1 MSHFPP
7 TTGAVVEFI
16 VLERRMSDDVV
27 ISVVVVMYNSAHL
40 LQGLLASLYLGL
52 RGLNWNLIFVDNAST
67 DDSVESA
74 RRLAPEA
81 IVVATGR
88 NGGYAAGVN
97 AGVRAAAGHT
107 AVLTLNPDVRLADR
121 CVAELS
127 QALDDPGIGIA
138 VPRLVNG
145 DGELI
150 YSMRREP
157 TLIRMLADAT
167 IGALR
172 AGRVKGLGEIVSDR
186 RQYDR
191 QQLTDWSEGSV
202 MLISSECMSATA
214 GWDESFFLYSEETD
228 FALRARDL
236 GYATSFVPTAHAV
249 HLEGG
254 SATNPALWPLVVRN
268 RVRLYRRRHRLFP
281 SLVFYAAVLCR
292 EATRAVLGRDTS
304 RAALKLLLNP
314 ARMREQPGP
323 RSIAPSLRV

>member
-1 MSHFPP
+1 
-7 TTGAVVEFI
+7 
-16 VLERRMSDDVV
+16 
-27 ISVVVVMYNSAHL
+27 
-40 LQGLLASLYLGL
+40 
-52 RGLNWNLIFVDNAST
+52 
-67 DDSVESA
+67 
-74 RRLAPEA
+74 
-81 IVVATGR
+81 
-88 NGGYAAGVN
+88 
-97 AGVRAAAGHT
+97 
-107 AVLTLNPDVRLADR
+107 
-121 CVAELS
+121 
-127 QALDDPGIGIA
+127 
-138 VPRLVNG
+138 
-145 DGELI
+145 
-150 YSMRREP
+150 MRREP